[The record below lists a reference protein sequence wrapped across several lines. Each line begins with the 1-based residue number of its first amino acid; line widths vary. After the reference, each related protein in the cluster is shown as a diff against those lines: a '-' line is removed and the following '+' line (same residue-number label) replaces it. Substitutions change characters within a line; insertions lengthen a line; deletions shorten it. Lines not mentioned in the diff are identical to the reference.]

1 MSRPLIPERFVDVPS
16 QRLYYLSLGCLL
28 QAIKVLD
35 IVQSLFAS
43 GQPRSYAYGRKWL
56 CIDFAYI
63 ALLSQLRIPRLTYSK
78 AVVVLQ
84 ILSLWFLDGLLF
96 GAISLHLGSS
106 APISAGYQPIQKRPD
121 LPATPEQFRI
131 ADVFSPSGLLS
142 FLLPDAARGDQHLL
156 GQHTVRMSPI
166 STAHLNPDAF
176 TFCLSPPS
184 HAVLIPIIV
193 NNTTPANV
201 RYSFTPLTYIEG
213 QSGTGRIEHIE
224 LSGKDLKAIEQARL
238 EGLQSVRVHS
248 TEDEYED
255 DEDES
260 PSTSDSQLQK
270 TQSLTH
276 IRITKPG
283 TIRLER
289 ILDSSGVAARLA
301 HPLEV
306 TVVPCPTAYYTDDS
320 IAQPADAIR
329 CQGDTSDID
338 LTIDIRGVPPLSL
351 RWSKYVD
358 GKKES
363 FLVEGIEDSD
373 PASRSHADSRNV
385 VRTSS
390 KTPQILKVPL
400 SLSVESLGRVT
411 FVLESVIDGMG
422 NIVPLDQGVTSETFH
437 REVTLNSKTARS
449 LNILRRPSIS
459 FRNCGPGNPVSL
471 LIGSDAPLALQVTDS
486 DPLDAPWNVEVK
498 FDPSEDT
505 KSGSK
510 SVKPWNDT
518 LQTQQSSLSLSA
530 SAAGEYTILG
540 IRGKWCEGDVLSPDT
555 CKVVEKPMPM
565 AEIEWK
571 RIHECSGDT
580 GVSASLVFHG
590 TPPFQVYYRTQ
601 RDNEEPRDLFKTFTS
616 SRSELTLQ
624 PEHSGH
630 YFYTFLHL
638 SDANYRKVELKGP
651 SIDQIVHPLAA
662 ADFIPTASTGR
673 PRRMV
678 NSCSG
683 NMVDVEVDLRGTPPW
698 NLELDIVGPR
708 TTDRLEIRDI
718 KSSPTRIQVPI
729 PSKVDQ
735 EGGTFEVDLVNV
747 EDAYGCKR
755 SISVPGVSVN
765 VRRVKPT
772 AKFYIKNGN
781 RQVTILEDNE
791 TELPL
796 RLTGDGPWTVK
807 YRRAEEP
814 ESVQTAIL
822 RSPNDNIRVKKKGSY
837 ELLGV
842 SDSQCPGVV
851 FADDNRY
858 HVDWVPRPS
867 AKLDP
872 QTPSIFETYN
882 RSHILPP
889 ICKGHDDHV
898 DLDLTGRPPFQIMYN
913 IAMKDESGVG
923 TIVLD
928 QPTFSSIQPRTRFQL
943 HTSSSGRKYYEVKQ
957 VGDAAY
963 PLHKHKSAVIPRSE
977 RLVFEQEVL
986 PKPSAKFKNDNRM
999 SFCLNDALSSRDLT
1013 SSDGTILL
1021 EGTPPFQLHL
1031 SIKNLAASKV
1041 RQEIVEVRDKVWKL
1055 DISSYY
1061 FTSVGPYQVTIETI
1075 HDASRCE
1082 QAELDPLRRSI
1093 WIDVAETAA
1102 IIPLDKK
1109 TDFCVGDVTQFQLE
1123 GTPPWTIGYRI
1134 NGKSYTQEAKTSPWS
1149 IIQQQSGEFTV
1160 SSVAHQQK
1168 MCKAAV
1174 ANVRMNIHPLPSAQ
1188 VGHGKRIYQDIHE
1201 GDQAEIVFTLIGEP
1215 PFTFTYQRAE
1225 PSPKKGGKLGKV
1237 LETHTVSGVMTHEY
1251 SVFSALEG
1259 TWTVT
1264 SISDRHCRYPSLQE
1278 GLEKP
1283 RH

>member
-35 IVQSLFAS
+35 ILQTLFAPS
-43 GQPRSYAYGRKWL
+43 DQSSYAYGRKWF
-56 CIDFAYI
+56 CIDFAYV
-63 ALLSQLRIPRLTYSK
+63 ALLSQLRIPRLTYTK
-78 AVVVLQ
+78 AVVALQ
-84 ILSLWFLDGLLF
+84 ILSLLFLDGLLF

-106 APISAGYQPIQKRPD
+106 DPISAGYQGIQSSLIFTLTENPLTCFAEHPD
-121 LPATPEQFRI
+121 LPATPEQLRI

-142 FLLPDAARGDQHLL
+142 LFFPDIPRTDQHLL

-166 STAHLNPDAF
+166 STAHLNPDAL

-184 HAVLIPIIV
+184 HSVLIPILV

-213 QSGTGRIEHIE
+213 QPGTGRIEHIE
-224 LSGKDLKAIEQARL
+224 LGGKDLKAIEQARL

-248 TEDEYED
+248 TDDDEEDED
-255 DEDES
+255 DAT
-260 PSTSDSQLQK
+260 STSDSQLQK

-276 IRITKPG
+276 IRVTKPG
-283 TIRLER
+283 TVRLER
-289 ILDSSGVAARLA
+289 ILDNSGVAARVA

-306 TVVPCPTAYYTDDS
+306 TIVPCPTAYYTDDPIS
-320 IAQPADAIR
+320 QPANVVR
-329 CQGDTSDID
+329 CQGDTTGVD

-351 RWSKYVD
+351 RWSKYVG

-373 PASRSHADSRNV
+373 LVSHSYADSRNV

-390 KTPQILKVPL
+390 KVPQMLKVPL
-400 SLSVESLGRVT
+400 SLPVESLGRVS
-411 FVLESVIDGMG
+411 FVLESVIDGLG
-422 NIVPLDQGVTSETFH
+422 NIVPLDQDVTSETLH
-437 REVTLNSKTARS
+437 RGVGLNPKTARS
-449 LNILRRPSIS
+449 LNILRRPAVS

-471 LIGSDAPLALQVTDS
+471 LIGSEASLSLQVTDS
-486 DPLDAPWNVEVK
+486 DSLDAPWNVDVK
-498 FDPSEDT
+498 FDPSEDG
-505 KSGSK
+505 KSGGK
-510 SVKPWNDT
+510 SVKPWKDT

-540 IRGKWCEGDVLSPDT
+540 IRGKWCEGDVLSPEM
-555 CKVVEKPMPM
+555 CKVVEKPVPT

-580 GVSASLVFHG
+580 GVSASLIFHG

-601 RDNEEPRDLFKTFTS
+601 RDKENPRDLFKAFTS
-616 SRSELTLQ
+616 SRGELTLQ
-624 PEHSGH
+624 PEHSESG
-630 YFYTFLHL
+630 
-638 SDANYRKVELKGP
+638 AQGP

-662 ADFIPTASTGR
+662 ADFIPTADVGR
-673 PRRMV
+673 SKRMV

-683 NMVDVEVDLRGTPPW
+683 NMVGVEVDLRGTAPW

-729 PSKVDQ
+729 PSKIDK
-735 EGGTFEVDLVNV
+735 EGGTFEVDLVSV

-755 SISVPGVSVN
+755 SISVPG
-765 VRRVKPT
+765 PT
-772 AKFYIKNGN
+772 AKFYIKNGI
-781 RQVTILEDNE
+781 RRVTILDDEE

-814 ESVQTAIL
+814 DSVQTVTL
-822 RSPNDNIRVKKKGSY
+822 RSPNDRVRVKNKGSY
-837 ELLGV
+837 ELLEV
-842 SDSQCPGVV
+842 SDSQCPGLIAEEDKYYVE
-851 FADDNRY
+851 
-858 HVDWVPRPS
+858 WVPRPS
-867 AKLDP
+867 ARLDP
-872 QTPSIFETYN
+872 QTASTFETYN

-889 ICKGHDDHV
+889 ICQGHDDHV

-943 HTSSSGRKYYEVKQ
+943 HTSSPGRKYYEVKQ
-957 VGDAAY
+957 VGDTAY

-999 SFCLNDALSSRDLT
+999 SFCLNDVLSSRDPT
-1013 SSDGTILL
+1013 SSDGTIIF

-1041 RQEIVEVRDKVWKL
+1041 RLETVEVRDKIWKL
-1055 DISSYY
+1055 DIPSYY
-1061 FTSVGPYQVTIETI
+1061 FTSVGPYQVAIETV
-1075 HDASRCE
+1075 HDASHCE
-1082 QAELDPLRRSI
+1082 QAELDPLWRSI

-1102 IIPLDKK
+1102 IIPLDNKK
-1109 TDFCVGDVTQFQLE
+1109 DFCVGDVTQFQLE
-1123 GTPPWTIGYRI
+1123 GTPPWAIGYRI
-1134 NGKSYTQEAKTSPWS
+1134 SGKSYTQEAKTSPWS
-1149 IIQQQSGEFTV
+1149 IVQQQSGEFIV

-1174 ANVRMNIHPLPSAQ
+1174 ANLRMNIHPLPSAQ
-1188 VGHGKRIYQDIHE
+1188 VGHGKRVYQDIHE
-1201 GDQAEIVFTLIGEP
+1201 GDQAEIVFTLIGET

-1225 PSPKKGGKLGKV
+1225 PSPKKGGKSGKV

-1264 SISDRHCRYPSLQE
+1264 SISDRYCRYPSLQE